1 MLLSREIMVLTNAIA
16 FNFLLCLFPLLLVV
30 SALSEQLPP
39 GRHAVGALL
48 ALLQELIPF
57 GRETMAESVRSLSR
71 LSRGVE
77 IASLLLIVW
86 GSSGIFMPVEMV
98 LNKAWEGGRIH
109 REFWKSRL
117 LAFLMTMAGGLL
129 ALLSVALTITA
140 RSYTKE
146 WPILA
151 GLGVKASALSLT
163 CVLFFLI
170 YRVIPDPPVGTRVAV
185 KAALWAG
192 FAWEAAKYGFVFQLG
207 RMNLQAYYGP
217 LAFAVS
223 LVLWA
228 FVSSLVL
235 VFGALMAP
243 VAEPSRRS

>member
-39 GRHAVGALL
+39 GRRAVGALL

-98 LNKAWEGGRIH
+98 LNKAWGGGRMH

-129 ALLSVALTITA
+129 ALVSVALTITA

-207 RMNLQAYYGP
+207 RMNIQAYYGP

>member
-16 FNFLLCLFPLLLVV
+16 FNFLLCLFPLLMVV
-30 SALSEQLPP
+30 AALSDQLP
-39 GRHAVGALL
+39 GRRVGGLL

-57 GRETMAESVRSLSR
+57 GRETLAESVRSLSR
-71 LSRGVE
+71 LSKGVE

-98 LNKAWEGGRIH
+98 LNKAWGGGRIH
-109 REFWKSRL
+109 RAFWKSRL

-129 ALLSVALTITA
+129 ALVSVALTITA
-140 RSYTKE
+140 RGYTKE
-146 WPILA
+146 WPVLA

-170 YRVIPDPPVGTRVAV
+170 YRVIPDPPVGTRVAL
-185 KAALWAG
+185 KGALWAG
-192 FAWEAAKYGFVFQLG
+192 FTWEAAKYGFVFQLG

-243 VAEPSRRS
+243 AEEPSRRS